1 MVSKRKRDNNLF
13 FDVNKSDSEDE
24 NFEPGQ
30 DQPTARSRKKPRSH
44 AKPSRRAGRTRKNRY
59 HGSDVEDDDE
69 VSESDQDVSFGED
82 NDEDEDEDDELLNET
97 GRRKRKAAIGKPNYK
112 ESSEDDSV
120 AADSDGKDEL
130 VGETPKKRTPR
141 QSKIV
146 ILKVPP
152 SDRKPTQIKITGPPT
167 RRTTRAHTADV
178 EAEGEFIE
186 LSNSGKHALP
196 AARGSREPS
205 EGPATRSG
213 RATRGTKSVANP
225 AIPPIE
231 EATQESSSHQNGSHE
246 PAAVAADEEDAEH
259 DEPEAEIKEDDEDA
273 EGVDEDE
280 APQADEDHPMETVE
294 PVGADDDEDDQPITR
309 RTRGRRGNRLT
320 RGSRKSAQEP
330 SSDFE
335 PDGNESADENL
346 SNSDKDQKD
355 DEKED
360 ESSSSN
366 ARGRRGAKGRGRA
379 AKRSRQP
386 EDSGEGEDEIDQEEL
401 ADELM
406 ELREGGRRR
415 SPAIAYEAAKSRR
428 KSRGRRVNYAIKP
441 LDQVI
446 IEPEEEEEQAAP
458 TTGRKRRAGG
468 GAGWIHSL
476 HTMAGPFGGV
486 EASGPG
492 ALFSGPWGT
501 GAAGGVDSD
510 SSDDEMGTRAGLAGN
525 VGMTP
530 TSAAPLVLAGGT
542 KNPGLDGLGGA
553 GAAAPNVGKVKDQKA
568 YADADPLGV
577 DMTVDFSKVGG
588 LQGHIEQLKEMVQL
602 PLLYP
607 DLYLHLHVTPPRGVL
622 FHGPPGTGKTLVAR
636 ALANSVGFGGK
647 KITFYMRKG
656 ADALSKWVGE
666 AEKQLRL
673 LFEEARRTQPS
684 IIFFDEIDGL
694 APVRSSKQEQIHASI
709 VSTLLALMDGMDG
722 RGQVIVIGATNRPDN
737 IDPALRRPGRFDREF
752 YFPLPDVDG
761 RRSIID
767 IHTQDWG
774 LPDDF
779 KQALARDA
787 KGYGGADLRA
797 LCTEAALNAI
807 QRTYP
812 QIYYSN
818 EKLLVDAKQV
828 KVNMTDF
835 RLSKKKIVP
844 SSERSSTSGAK
855 PLPEAIK
862 PLLQNQL
869 NTIKSVLDNVLPRQ
883 KKVTALEE
891 AMFEAYEDEDYGFGR
906 EALNDEF
913 ERSKVFRPRL
923 LVSGSP
929 GMGQPYLG
937 AALLHDLEGVHVQNF
952 DLGTIL
958 GDQRPAEQ
966 VIVALFTEVRRHKP
980 SVIYIPN
987 VDTWYH
993 AMEGPPITVF
1003 LAMLRSIQPTEPILV
1018 LGTADCELESL
1029 DPHLKRD
1036 LFGFSKGNCIEIARP
1051 SQSKRL
1057 EYFSLML
1064 SHLRRFPKDFPD
1076 PMNRKKRILEKLPLA
1091 PPPPPKVLSKEE
1103 EKAEWLQYRRVLNL
1117 MKVHLQPI
1125 MEQINRK
1132 YRKFRAPVINPQLY
1146 SYLFD
1151 EMDPNYVRP
1160 DVEDAVPRPF
1170 IAAKDKEGRDGIREV
1185 ATGKFYYNMDIQTI
1199 EERLANG
1206 YYHKPQKFL
1215 EDVITLEKDA
1225 KASGDRE
1232 RILKASELVTNVEVD
1247 VNDVASKL
1255 ASIEWDRLYET
1266 ERQRRAAKEE
1276 KQRKKMAMKSAID
1289 MVNSSVAGS
1298 ADSNGGLHTTT
1309 AQFQVMSPL
1318 HNGHGNSSS
1327 SQHALSNGTTVP
1339 SRTTGEDVQME
1350 DATDSMDTTTS
1361 PVQQWPDMQQRPLN
1375 LSTRATTGGTAQI
1388 SQISAVQSLPPGVSP
1403 SALVNDAS
1411 TTKTT
1416 DPSNRSSNWSTQV
1429 TNGVPREPPSSPIP
1443 DTQDFLV
1450 PQMSASQ
1457 ATSSD
1462 EPWPHSQAHGLARGI
1477 IHAPGASTDSRSQAS
1492 PEKAKSSH
1500 APSSMAN
1507 LLNDP
1512 VPDEESQ
1519 SQRQSGGSAAAA
1531 QELDENSAQFF
1542 LEELTKRTSGCTIE
1556 QLEQLT
1562 REMMAEIWSTRGEHN
1577 RMRVLHS
1584 VTRVFNDAINDIE
1597 QTQKVQKSSQD
1608 TMSHETYQKSHSG
1621 YM

>member
-30 DQPTARSRKKPRSH
+30 DPAPARSRKKPRGGK
-44 AKPSRRAGRTRKNRY
+44 ASRKTGRSRKNRY

-69 VSESDQDVSFGED
+69 VSESDLDVSFGED
-82 NDEDEDEDDELLNET
+82 NDDEDEDDELLNET

-112 ESSEDDSV
+112 ESSEDSSV
-120 AADSDGKDEL
+120 AADSDKDEL
-130 VGETPKKRTPR
+130 IGETPKKRTPR

-146 ILKVPP
+146 TLKVPP
-152 SDRKPTQIKITGPPT
+152 SDRKPTQIKLVGPPT
-167 RRTTRAHTADV
+167 RRTTRARTAD
-178 EAEGEFIE
+178 AEGELIE

-196 AARGSREPS
+196 ARGSREPS

-213 RATRGTKSVANP
+213 RATRGTKSVAQP

-231 EATQESSSHQNGSHE
+231 EATQETSSHQNGSHE
-246 PAAVAADEEDAEH
+246 AAEDEEDADGEHDEAEAPIKEDEEDAE
-259 DEPEAEIKEDDEDA
+259 
-273 EGVDEDE
+273 GVADEDE

-294 PVGADDDEDDQPITR
+294 PGGADEDEDDQPITR

-346 SNSDKDQKD
+346 SNSDKEQNEE
-355 DEKED
+355 EKED

-366 ARGRRGAKGRGRA
+366 ARGRRGAKGRGRG

-406 ELREGGRRR
+406 ELRDGGRRR
-415 SPAIAYEAAKSRR
+415 SPAIAYEAAKNRR

-441 LDQVI
+441 LDQAI
-446 IEPEEEEEQAAP
+446 IEPEEEEPAAP
-458 TTGRKRRAGG
+458 TTGGRKRRAGAG
-468 GAGWIHSL
+468 GGWIHSL

-492 ALFSGPWGT
+492 ALFGGPWGT

-530 TSAAPLVLAGGT
+530 TSAAAPLALAGGS

-636 ALANSVGFGGK
+636 ALANSVGFGGR

-767 IHTQDWG
+767 IHTKDWG
-774 LPDDF
+774 LPDEF
-779 KQALARDA
+779 KHALARDA

-812 QIYYSN
+812 QIYYSD

-835 RLSKKKIVP
+835 RLSKKKIIP
-844 SSERSSTSGAK
+844 SSERSATSGAK

-862 PLLQNQL
+862 PLLQTQL
-869 NTIKSVLDNVLPRQ
+869 DKIKSVLADVLPRQ

-923 LVSGSP
+923 LVSGDP

-937 AALLHDLEGVHVQNF
+937 AALLHHLEGVHVQNF

-966 VIVALFTEVRRHKP
+966 VIVALFTEVRRQKP

-987 VDTWYH
+987 VDTWYD

-1018 LGTADCELESL
+1018 LGTADCDLQSL
-1029 DPHLKRD
+1029 NKNLRRD

-1051 SQSKRL
+1051 SSTKRH

-1132 YRKFRAPVINPQLY
+1132 YRKFRAPVINPALY

-1151 EMDPNYVRP
+1151 EIDPNYVRP
-1160 DVEDAVPRPF
+1160 DVEHVVPRPF
-1170 IAAKDKEGRDGIREV
+1170 VAAKDKEGRDGIREV
-1185 ATGKFYYNMDIQTI
+1185 ETGKFYYNMDIQTI

-1276 KQRKKMAMKSAID
+1276 KQRKKMAMKTAVE
-1289 MVNSSVAGS
+1289 MVNTSVTGS
-1298 ADSNGGLHTTT
+1298 ADGSGGLHTTT

-1318 HNGHGNSSS
+1318 SNGHGKTS
-1327 SQHALSNGTTVP
+1327 SQTATSNGTSFP
-1339 SRTTGEDVQME
+1339 SKTTGEDVQME
-1350 DATDSMDTTTS
+1350 DVSDLADTTTS
-1361 PVQQWPDMQQRPLN
+1361 PVRPTTQWPDIQQRPLN
-1375 LSTRATTGGTAQI
+1375 LSTRATPGGTTTHI
-1388 SQISAVQSLPPGVSP
+1388 SQMSAVQSLPPGVSP
-1403 SALVNDAS
+1403 SALVNDAA

-1429 TNGVPREPPSSPIP
+1429 TNGVHHGPPSSPIP
-1443 DTQDFLV
+1443 DTQEFAMM
-1450 PQMSASQ
+1450 PASQ
-1457 ATSSD
+1457 TTSSD
-1462 EPWPHSQAHGLARGI
+1462 EPWPHSQAQGLARGI
-1477 IHAPGASTDSRSQAS
+1477 IHAPAASTGSRSQTS
-1492 PEKAKSSH
+1492 PGKPKSSH

-1512 VPDEESQ
+1512 APDEESQ
-1519 SQRQSGGSAAAA
+1519 SQRQSGGSAA
-1531 QELDENSAQFF
+1531 SAQVEIDETSAVFF

-1562 REMMAEIWSTRGEHN
+1562 REMMAEVWNTRGECN
-1577 RMRVLHS
+1577 RMKVLHS
-1584 VTRVFNDAINDIE
+1584 VTRVFNDAIDDIE
-1597 QTQKVQKSSQD
+1597 YTQQVQKPSQE
-1608 TMSHETYQKSHSG
+1608 TTSHAAYQQSHSD

>member
-30 DQPTARSRKKPRSH
+30 DPAPTRSRKKPRGTK
-44 AKPSRRAGRTRKNRY
+44 APRKAGRTRKNRY

-69 VSESDQDVSFGED
+69 VSESDVDVSFGEE
-82 NDEDEDEDDELLNET
+82 NDDDEDEDDELQNET

-130 VGETPKKRTPR
+130 IGETPKKRTPR

-146 ILKVPP
+146 TLKVPP
-152 SDRKPTQIKITGPPT
+152 SDRKPTQIKLVGPPT
-167 RRTTRAHTADV
+167 RRTTRARTADAD
-178 EAEGEFIE
+178 AEGELIE

-196 AARGSREPS
+196 ARGSREPS

-213 RATRGTKSVANP
+213 RATRGTKSVVQP

-231 EATQESSSHQNGSHE
+231 EATQEASSHQNGSLE
-246 PAAVAADEEDAEH
+246 AAEEEEEDAEH
-259 DEPEAEIKEDDEDA
+259 DEAEAPIKEDEEDA
-273 EGVDEDE
+273 EGVVDEDE
-280 APQADEDHPMETVE
+280 APQADEDQPMETVE
-294 PVGADDDEDDQPITR
+294 PGGADEDEDDQPITR

-346 SNSDKDQKD
+346 SNSDKEQNVE
-355 DEKED
+355 EKED

-366 ARGRRGAKGRGRA
+366 ARSRRGAKGRGRG

-406 ELREGGRRR
+406 ELRDGGRRR
-415 SPAIAYEAAKSRR
+415 SPAIAYEAAKNRR

-441 LDQVI
+441 LDQAI
-446 IEPEEEEEQAAP
+446 IEPEEEEEAAAP
-458 TTGRKRRAGG
+458 TTGGRKRRAGAG
-468 GAGWIHSL
+468 GGWIHSL

-492 ALFSGPWGT
+492 ALFGGPWGT

-530 TSAAPLVLAGGT
+530 TSAAAPLALAGGS

-588 LQGHIEQLKEMVQL
+588 LKGHIEQLKEMVQL

-636 ALANSVGFGGK
+636 ALANSVGFGGR

-767 IHTQDWG
+767 IHTKDWG

-779 KQALARDA
+779 KYALARDA

-812 QIYYSN
+812 QIYYSD

-828 KVNMTDF
+828 KTF
-835 RLSKKKIVP
+835 QKKIVP
-844 SSERSSTSGAK
+844 SSERSATSGAK

-862 PLLQNQL
+862 PLLQHQL
-869 NTIKSVLDNVLPRQ
+869 DKIKFVLDDVLPRQ

-891 AMFEAYEDEDYGFGR
+891 AMFEAYQDEDYGFGR

-937 AALLHDLEGVHVQNF
+937 AALLHYLEGVHVQNF

-966 VIVALFTEVRRHKP
+966 VIVALFTEVRRQKP

-1018 LGTADCELESL
+1018 LGTADCDLESL
-1029 DPHLKRD
+1029 DAGLRRD
-1036 LFGFSKGNCIEIARP
+1036 LFGFSKGNCIEITRP
-1051 SQSKRL
+1051 SSTKRH

-1091 PPPPPKVLSKEE
+1091 PPPPTESPQQGGRKGR
-1103 EKAEWLQYRRVLNL
+1103 YRRVLNL

-1160 DVEDAVPRPF
+1160 DVEHAIPRPF

-1276 KQRKKMAMKSAID
+1276 KQRKKMAMKTAVD
-1289 MVNSSVAGS
+1289 MVNSSCWQQW
-1298 ADSNGGLHTTT
+1298 GLHTTT

-1318 HNGHGNSSS
+1318 SNGHGKSS
-1327 SQHALSNGTTVP
+1327 SQHATSNGTSFP
-1339 SRTTGEDVQME
+1339 SKTTGEDVQME
-1350 DATDSMDTTTS
+1350 DASDMADTTTS
-1361 PVQQWPDMQQRPLN
+1361 PVRPMSQWPDIQQRPLN
-1375 LSTRATTGGTAQI
+1375 LSTRATPGGTTTQI

-1403 SALVNDAS
+1403 SALVNDAA

-1416 DPSNRSSNWSTQV
+1416 DPSNRSSNWSTQM
-1429 TNGVPREPPSSPIP
+1429 TNGVHHGPPSSPIMP
-1443 DTQDFLV
+1443 DTQEIM
-1450 PQMSASQ
+1450 PIMPASQ

-1462 EPWPHSQAHGLARGI
+1462 EPWPHSQAQGLARGI
-1477 IHAPGASTDSRSQAS
+1477 IHAPGASIASRSQTS
-1492 PEKAKSSH
+1492 PGKPKSSH

-1512 VPDEESQ
+1512 VPDDESQ
-1519 SQRQSGGSAAAA
+1519 SQRLSGGSA
-1531 QELDENSAQFF
+1531 SAQVEIDETSAVYF
-1542 LEELTKRTSGCTIE
+1542 LEELVKRTSGCTIE

-1562 REMMAEIWSTRGEHN
+1562 REMMAQVWSTRGENN
-1577 RMRVLHS
+1577 RMKVLHS
-1584 VTRVFNDAINDIE
+1584 VTRVFNDAIDDIE
-1597 QTQKVQKSSQD
+1597 QTQKVQKSSQE
-1608 TMSHETYQKSHSG
+1608 TTSQAAAAYQQSHSESHSG

>member
-30 DQPTARSRKKPRSH
+30 DPAPPRSRKKPRGGKS
-44 AKPSRRAGRTRKNRY
+44 SRRAGRTRKNRY

-69 VSESDQDVSFGED
+69 VSESDLDVSFGET
-82 NDEDEDEDDELLNET
+82 NEDEEDDDELMNEST

-130 VGETPKKRTPR
+130 IGETPKKRTPR

-152 SDRKPTQIKITGPPT
+152 SDRKPTQIKLTGPPT
-167 RRTTRAHTADV
+167 RRTTRARTA
-178 EAEGEFIE
+178 EAEGELIE

-196 AARGSREPS
+196 ARGSREPS

-213 RATRGTKSVANP
+213 RATRGTKSVAQP

-231 EATQESSSHQNGSHE
+231 EATQESGSHQNGSNE
-246 PAAVAADEEDAEH
+246 AAEEEDAEH
-259 DEPEAEIKEDDEDA
+259 DELEAPIKEDDEDA
-273 EGVDEDE
+273 EGVNEDE
-280 APQADEDHPMETVE
+280 APQAYEDQPMETVE
-294 PVGADDDEDDQPITR
+294 PTAADEDEDDQPITR

-346 SNSDKDQKD
+346 SNSDKEQNN

-366 ARGRRGAKGRGRA
+366 AR
-379 AKRSRQP
+379 
-386 EDSGEGEDEIDQEEL
+386 GEDEIDQEEL

-406 ELREGGRRR
+406 ELRDGGRRR
-415 SPAIAYEAAKSRR
+415 SPAITYEAARSRR

-441 LDQVI
+441 LDQAI
-446 IEPEEEEEQAAP
+446 IEPEEEEEPAAP
-458 TTGRKRRAGG
+458 TTGGRKRRAGAG
-468 GAGWIHSL
+468 GGWVHSL

-492 ALFSGPWGT
+492 ALFGGPWGT

-530 TSAAPLVLAGGT
+530 TSGAPAPLALAGGS

-636 ALANSVGFGGK
+636 ALANSVGFGGR

-779 KQALARDA
+779 KHALARDA

-835 RLSKKKIVP
+835 RLSKKKIIP
-844 SSERSSTSGAK
+844 SSERSATSGAK

-869 NTIKSVLDNVLPRQ
+869 DTIKCVLDDVLPRQ

-966 VIVALFTEVRRHKP
+966 VIVSLFTEVRRHKP

-1018 LGTADCELESL
+1018 LGTADCDLKSL
-1029 DPHLKRD
+1029 DSDLKRD
-1036 LFGFSKGNCIEIARP
+1036 LFGFSKSNCLEIARP
-1051 SQSKRL
+1051 SSTKRH

-1125 MEQINRK
+1125 MDQINRK

-1146 SYLFD
+1146 SYLFE
-1151 EMDPNYVRP
+1151 EMDPNYVQP
-1160 DVEDAVPRPF
+1160 DVELAVPRPF
-1170 IAAKDKEGRDGIREV
+1170 VAAKDKEGRDGIREA

-1206 YYHKPQKFL
+1206 YYYKPQKFL

-1225 KASGDRE
+1225 KTSGDRE

-1255 ASIEWDRLYET
+1255 ISIEWDRLYEA

-1276 KQRKKMAMKSAID
+1276 RQRKKNAMKSAID
-1289 MVNSSVAGS
+1289 MVNSSITGS
-1298 ADSNGGLHTTT
+1298 AGSNGGLHTTT

-1318 HNGHGNSSS
+1318 SNGHGKSSS
-1327 SQHALSNGTTVP
+1327 SQHVVSNGTSFP
-1339 SRTTGEDVQME
+1339 SKATGEDVQME
-1350 DATDSMDTTTS
+1350 DVSDMADTTTS
-1361 PVQQWPDMQQRPLN
+1361 PTRPASQWPDIQQRPLN
-1375 LSTRATTGGTAQI
+1375 LSTRATTGGTTAQI
-1388 SQISAVQSLPPGVSP
+1388 SQVSAVQSLPPGVSP
-1403 SALVNDAS
+1403 SALVNDAA

-1416 DPSNRSSNWSTQV
+1416 DPSNRSSNWSTQR
-1429 TNGVPREPPSSPIP
+1429 TNGVHHEPPSSPIHMP
-1443 DTQDFLV
+1443 DTQECTAMM
-1450 PQMSASQ
+1450 PASQ

-1462 EPWPHSQAHGLARGI
+1462 EQWPHSQAQGLARGI
-1477 IHAPGASTDSRSQAS
+1477 IHAPGASMDSRSQAS
-1492 PEKAKSSH
+1492 PEKPKSSH

-1507 LLNDP
+1507 ILNDP
-1512 VPDEESQ
+1512 APYNDSQ
-1519 SQRQSGGSAAAA
+1519 SQRQSGVSAA
-1531 QELDENSAQFF
+1531 SAQIELNEDSALIF

-1562 REMMAEIWSTRGEHN
+1562 REMMAEVWRTRGENN
-1577 RMRVLHS
+1577 RMYVLSS

-1597 QTQKVQKSSQD
+1597 QTQKVERPSQD
-1608 TMSHETYQKSHSG
+1608 TTVQAAYSKSRSS

>member
-30 DQPTARSRKKPRSH
+30 DQSPRSRKKPRSG

-82 NDEDEDEDDELLNET
+82 NDEEEDEDDEFLNEST

-130 VGETPKKRTPR
+130 IGETPKKRTPR
-141 QSKIV
+141 KSKIV

-152 SDRKPTQIKITGPPT
+152 SDRKPTQIKITGPPA
-167 RRTTRAHTADV
+167 RRTTRARTADV
-178 EAEGEFIE
+178 EAEGELME

-196 AARGSREPS
+196 ARGGSREPS
-205 EGPATRSG
+205 EGPATRSS
-213 RATRGTKSVANP
+213 RATRGTKSVAQP

-231 EATQESSSHQNGSHE
+231 EATQESGSHQNGSHE
-246 PAAVAADEEDAEH
+246 EAAAAADEEDAEH
-259 DEPEAEIKEDDEDA
+259 DEPEAEIKENDEDA
-273 EGVDEDE
+273 EGAKADED
-280 APQADEDHPMETVE
+280 PQADEDQPMETVE
-294 PVGADDDEDDQPITR
+294 PDVADEDEDDQPITR

-346 SNSDKDQKD
+346 SNSDKDQNE

-406 ELREGGRRR
+406 ELRDGGRRR

-458 TTGRKRRAGG
+458 TTTGRKR
-468 GAGWIHSL
+468 
-476 HTMAGPFGGV
+476 PFGGV

-492 ALFSGPWGT
+492 ALFGGPWGT

-530 TSAAPLVLAGGT
+530 TSAAPLVLAGGS

-774 LPDDF
+774 LPNDF

-929 GMGQPYLG
+929 GMGQPYLS

-980 SVIYIPN
+980 SVIFIPN

-1018 LGTADCELESL
+1018 LGTADCELKSL
-1029 DPHLKRD
+1029 DPRLKQD
-1036 LFGFSKGNCIEIARP
+1036 LFGFSRGNCIEIARP
-1051 SQSKRL
+1051 SSIKRH
-1057 EYFSLML
+1057 EYFSLLL

-1160 DVEDAVPRPF
+1160 DVEHALPRPF

-1289 MVNSSVAGS
+1289 MVNSSVTGS
-1298 ADSNGGLHTTT
+1298 AGNDGGLHTTT

-1318 HNGHGNSSS
+1318 SNGHGNSSS
-1327 SQHALSNGTTVP
+1327 SHHTVSNGTTVP
-1339 SRTTGEDVQME
+1339 SRATGEDVQME

-1361 PVQQWPDMQQRPLN
+1361 PVQQPGPQWPDIQQRPLN
-1375 LSTRATTGGTAQI
+1375 LSTRATAGGTTQI
-1388 SQISAVQSLPPGVSP
+1388 SQVSAVQSLPPGVSP
-1403 SALVNDAS
+1403 SALANDAS

-1416 DPSNRSSNWSTQV
+1416 DPSNRSSNWSTQM
-1429 TNGVPREPPSSPIP
+1429 TNGVHREPPSSPMA
-1443 DTQDFLV
+1443 DTQEPFM

-1457 ATSSD
+1457 ATSSED
-1462 EPWPHSQAHGLARGI
+1462 TWPHSQAQGLARGI
-1477 IHAPGASTDSRSQAS
+1477 IHAPVASMESRSQSS
-1492 PEKAKSSH
+1492 PEKTKSSH
-1500 APSSMAN
+1500 APSNMAN

-1519 SQRQSGGSAAAA
+1519 SQRASGGSAVPA
-1531 QELDENSAQFF
+1531 QELDENSAEIF
-1542 LEELTKRTSGCTIE
+1542 LEELTSRTTGCTIE

-1584 VTRVFNDAINDIE
+1584 VQRVFNEAITDIE
-1597 QTQKVQKSSQD
+1597 QTQRVQKSSQD
-1608 TMSHETYQKSHSG
+1608 EASQDVSYQKSHSG

>member
-13 FDVNKSDSEDE
+13 FDVNKSDSDDE

-30 DQPTARSRKKPRSH
+30 DQPPTRSRKKPRG
-44 AKPSRRAGRTRKNRY
+44 AKPSRGAGRTRKNRY

-69 VSESDQDVSFGED
+69 VSESDLDVSFGED
-82 NDEDEDEDDELLNET
+82 NNDEEDEDEELLNEST

-130 VGETPKKRTPR
+130 IGETPKKTRTPR

-152 SDRKPTQIKITGPPT
+152 SDRKPTQIKLTGPPT
-167 RRTTRAHTADV
+167 RRTTRARTADA
-178 EAEGEFIE
+178 EAEGELIE

-196 AARGSREPS
+196 ARGSREPS
-205 EGPATRSG
+205 EAPTTRSG
-213 RATRGTKSVANP
+213 RATRGTKSVAQP

-231 EATQESSSHQNGSHE
+231 EATQESGSQQNGSHE
-246 PAAVAADEEDAEH
+246 TVEEDAEH
-259 DEPEAEIKEDDEDA
+259 DEPEAPIKEDDEDA

-294 PVGADDDEDDQPITR
+294 PAAADAADEDEDDQPITR

-346 SNSDKDQKD
+346 SNSEKDQIEE
-355 DEKED
+355 EKED

-406 ELREGGRRR
+406 ELRDGGRRR
-415 SPAIAYEAAKSRR
+415 SPVIAYEAAKSRR

-441 LDQVI
+441 LDQAI
-446 IEPEEEEEQAAP
+446 IEPEEEEPAAP
-458 TTGRKRRAGG
+458 TTGGRKRRAGA

-492 ALFSGPWGT
+492 ALFG
-501 GAAGGVDSD
+501 
-510 SSDDEMGTRAGLAGN
+510 GLAGN

-530 TSAAPLVLAGGT
+530 TSAAPLALAGGS

-737 IDPALRRPGRFDREF
+737 IDPALRRPGRFDRSSTSHSQTSM
-752 YFPLPDVDG
+752 G
-761 RRSIID
+761 
-767 IHTQDWG
+767 
-774 LPDDF
+774 
-779 KQALARDA
+779 AARDA

-812 QIYYSN
+812 QIYYLN

-835 RLSKKKIVP
+835 RLSKKKIIP
-844 SSERSSTSGAK
+844 SSERSATSGAK

-862 PLLQNQL
+862 PLLQTQL
-869 NTIKSVLDNVLPRQ
+869 DTIKSVLDDVLPRQ

-966 VIVALFTEVRRHKP
+966 VIVSLFTEVRRHKP

-1018 LGTADCELESL
+1018 LGTADCDLKSL
-1029 DPHLKRD
+1029 DSDLRRD

-1051 SQSKRL
+1051 SSTKRH

-1064 SHLRRFPKDFPD
+1064 AHLRRFPKDFPD
-1076 PMNRKKRILEKLPLA
+1076 PMNRKKRILEKLSLGPCSPTESPEQGGRKGRMA
-1091 PPPPPKVLSKEE
+1091 
-1103 EKAEWLQYRRVLNL
+1103 A
-1117 MKVHLQPI
+1117 PI

-1160 DVEDAVPRPF
+1160 DVELAVPRPF
-1170 IAAKDKEGRDGIREV
+1170 VAAKDKEGRDGIREV
-1185 ATGKFYYNMDIQTI
+1185 ATCKFYYNMDIQTI

-1255 ASIEWDRLYET
+1255 ASIEWDRLYEA

-1276 KQRKKMAMKSAID
+1276 RQRKKNAMKSAID
-1289 MVNSSVAGS
+1289 MVNSNITGS
-1298 ADSNGGLHTTT
+1298 AGSNGGLHTTT
-1309 AQFQVMSPL
+1309 SQFQVMSPL
-1318 HNGHGNSSS
+1318 SNGHGNSSS
-1327 SQHALSNGTTVP
+1327 SQQVASNGTSFP
-1339 SRTTGEDVQME
+1339 SKGTGEDVQME
-1350 DATDSMDTTTS
+1350 DASDLADTTMS
-1361 PVQQWPDMQQRPLN
+1361 PTRPASQWPEIQQKPLN
-1375 LSTRATTGGTAQI
+1375 LSTRATTGGTTTQI
-1388 SQISAVQSLPPGVSP
+1388 SQMSAVQSPPPGVSP

-1416 DPSNRSSNWSTQV
+1416 DPSNRSSNWSTQIP
-1429 TNGVPREPPSSPIP
+1429 NGVHREPPSSPIP
-1443 DTQDFLV
+1443 IPDTQDYTM
-1450 PQMSASQ
+1450 PIMPASQ

-1477 IHAPGASTDSRSQAS
+1477 IHAPGASTGSRSQAS

-1500 APSSMAN
+1500 API
-1507 LLNDP
+1507 
-1512 VPDEESQ
+1512 
-1519 SQRQSGGSAAAA
+1519 AAAVGRLSIVCA
-1531 QELDENSAQFF
+1531 GRARRELGLFF

-1562 REMMAEIWSTRGEHN
+1562 REMMAEVWRTRGENN
-1577 RMRVLHS
+1577 RMKVLHS
-1584 VTRVFNDAINDIE
+1584 VTRVFNNAIDDIE

-1608 TMSHETYQKSHSG
+1608 TTSHAAYQKSRSD